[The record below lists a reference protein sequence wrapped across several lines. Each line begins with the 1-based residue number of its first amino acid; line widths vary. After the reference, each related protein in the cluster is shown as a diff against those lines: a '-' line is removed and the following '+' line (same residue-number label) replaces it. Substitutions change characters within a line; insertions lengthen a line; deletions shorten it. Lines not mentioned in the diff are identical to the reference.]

1 MTRQTALRSTILLTL
16 AAGLGSLTLPGCET
30 LKPKKNVKGESIFEN
45 FAPPTPQQAAAWA
58 VDPYSADKRFRG
70 MLLIANAPWGGER
83 VYVDMYVA
91 ALKDTDPSV
100 RAVAVRALALHG
112 DPEHVPL
119 ILDQLKDPDRLLR
132 WEGVRALQRLHNPI
146 AITPLIDR
154 LTIKNEF
161 EPDVRA
167 GAAIAL
173 GQYAEGKVVDAL
185 ISALDDRDL
194 AVNDAARASLKI
206 LTGQDL
212 GYDVREWV
220 AWTKSNS
227 TNLFASRGTYE
238 YPVFYRDRTWYEY
251 FWPFGQIPNE
261 VASAPIGMPATT
273 AEAAPSDSTEPT
285 PSNVRNQ

>member
-1 MTRQTALRSTILLTL
+1 MPRPTLTSPLLALATAGLLT
-16 AAGLGSLTLPGCET
+16 AAGCEA
-30 LKPKKNVKGESIFEN
+30 LKPKQNVKGESIFEN

-58 VDPYSADKRFRG
+58 VDPYSPDKRFRG

-91 ALKDTDPSV
+91 ALKDSDPSV

-112 DPEHVPL
+112 EPEHVPL
-119 ILDQLKDPDRLLR
+119 ILEQLKDPDRLLR
-132 WEGVRALQRLHNPI
+132 WEAVRALQRLHNPV
-146 AITPLIDR
+146 AITPLIAR
-154 LTIKNEF
+154 LDIKNEM
-161 EPDVRA
+161 EAEVRA
-167 GAAIAL
+167 ASAIAL
-173 GQYAEGKVVDAL
+173 GQYDEGKVVDAL

-220 AWTKSNS
+220 AWTKANS
-227 TNLFASRGTYE
+227 ANLFAQRGTYE
-238 YPVFYRDRTWYEY
+238 YPVFYRDKIWYEY

-261 VASAPIGMPATT
+261 VAAAPVGMPATT
-273 AEAAPSDSTEPT
+273 ADAVPAESTDSAPE
-285 PSNVRNQ
+285 NVRNQ